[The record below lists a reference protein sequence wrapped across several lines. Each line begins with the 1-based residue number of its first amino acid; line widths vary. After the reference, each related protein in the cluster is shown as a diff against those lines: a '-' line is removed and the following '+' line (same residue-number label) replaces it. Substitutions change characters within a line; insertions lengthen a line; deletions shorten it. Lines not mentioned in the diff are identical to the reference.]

1 MDLYLS
7 HVTNRLDAKGRVSIP
22 SAFRQILTRDGFEGL
37 FIVPALD
44 APALDCGGNALLA
57 DIGGVMRR
65 FSPYTAEHDSLA
77 SAFYGASEILKLD
90 QEGRAVLSDHMKAH
104 ASISSEVTFVGQGQK
119 FQIWEPG
126 RFRAHLEEAKNQ
138 VRNLRQQ
145 LGSRPAAAMPP
156 AQGARE

>member
-22 SAFRQILTRDGFEGL
+22 SAFRQVLARDGFEGL
-37 FIVPALD
+37 FIVPAFD
-44 APALDCGGNALLA
+44 VPALDCGGHAMLA
-57 DIGGVMRR
+57 DIGGVMQK
-65 FSPYTAEHDSLA
+65 FSPYTVEHDSLA

-90 QEGRAVLSDHMKAH
+90 KEGRAVLSDHMKAH
-104 ASISSEVTFVGQGQK
+104 ASIAAEVTFVGQGQK

-126 RFRAHLEEAKNQ
+126 RFRAHLQEARDR

-145 LGSRPAAAMPP
+145 LGSRPAAMPP